1 MQRMLESISF
11 NFSDIRNEAIV
22 LKFPILEKS
31 EIVLFLKISSLKET
45 VYAEF
50 SFR

>member
-1 MQRMLESISF
+1 MLESINF
-11 NFSDIRNEAIV
+11 NCGIRSEAIV